1 MKESSL
7 SFLKFS
13 MLKFEKVC
21 GREFFELLRASTL
34 KFDELEKL
42 FKLLKGLS
50 FKCVKESF
58 LPILQV
64 SSQIPSLCKKFF
76 KCLRV
81 SCKGFV

>member
-1 MKESSL
+1 M
-7 SFLKFS
+7 
-13 MLKFEKVC
+13 C
-21 GREFFELLRASTL
+21 GGEFFELLKVSTL
-34 KFDELEKL
+34 KFDELEKF

-64 SSQIPSLCKKFF
+64 SNQISSLCKKFF

-81 SCKGFV
+81 SCKGFVL

>member
-1 MKESSL
+1 
-7 SFLKFS
+7 
-13 MLKFEKVC
+13 
-21 GREFFELLRASTL
+21 
-34 KFDELEKL
+34 
-42 FKLLKGLS
+42 LLKGLS